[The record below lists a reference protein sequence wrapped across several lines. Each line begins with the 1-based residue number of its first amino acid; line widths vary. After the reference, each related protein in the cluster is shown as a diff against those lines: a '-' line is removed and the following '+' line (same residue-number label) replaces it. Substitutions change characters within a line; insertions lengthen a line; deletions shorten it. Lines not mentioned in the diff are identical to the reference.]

1 MNYTYIDHTADVGVH
16 VKGTTPADL
25 FSNAAEALF
34 DQLVDRAD
42 LREVDS
48 RRVRII
54 GEDRPDLM
62 VNWLRELL
70 YLWAGED
77 LLIKRVG
84 IDAVSESEL
93 AATLFYEPYDPER
106 HEIKEEIK
114 AVTYYG
120 IRVDKTAEGWEAE
133 IIFDV

>member
-1 MNYTYIDHTADVGVH
+1 MSYTYIDHTADFGVH
-16 VKGTTPADL
+16 VHGTTPADL

-34 DQLVDRAD
+34 DQLTDRED
-42 LREVDS
+42 LRETES
-48 RRVRII
+48 RQIRIT

-77 LLIKRVG
+77 LLIKRVD
-84 IDAVSESEL
+84 IDTVSESDL
-93 AATLFYEPYDPER
+93 TATLFCEPFDPER

-114 AVTYYG
+114 AVTYHG
-120 IRVDKTAEGWEAE
+120 IRVDQTAEGWEAM

>member
-1 MNYTYIDHTADVGVH
+1 MSYTYIDHTADFGVH
-16 VKGTTPADL
+16 VHGATPAGL

-34 DQLVDRAD
+34 DQIVDREM
-42 LREVDS
+42 LRETES
-48 RRVRII
+48 RQIRIT

-77 LLIKRVG
+77 LLIKRVALG
-84 IDAVSESEL
+84 AVSESEL
-93 AATLFYEPYDPER
+93 TATLFYEPFDPER

-114 AVTYYG
+114 AVTYHG
-120 IRVDKTAEGWEAE
+120 IRVDQTAEGWEAE

>member
-1 MNYTYIDHTADVGVH
+1 MSYTYIDHTADFGVH
-16 VKGTTPADL
+16 VHGATLADL

-34 DQLVDRAD
+34 DQLIDRED
-42 LREVDS
+42 LREAES
-48 RRVRII
+48 RQIRIT
-54 GEDRPDLM
+54 GEDLPDLM

-77 LLIKRVG
+77 LLIKRVDVD
-84 IDAVSESEL
+84 IVAEMNL
-93 AATLFYEPYDPER
+93 TATLFCEPFDPER

-114 AVTYYG
+114 AVTYHG
-120 IRVDKTAEGWEAE
+120 IRVDQTAEGWEAV